1 MRFALGL
8 IVGLAFPALAFAD
21 AQTWRYAKWG
31 MSPEE
36 VIAASNGQ
44 ASPVPYTP
52 PTPGFIEKPKE
63 ASQSSGTS
71 LQEPLQ
77 FEGAKSQLEDGGI
90 FFKVSFVFN
99 DQSRKLV
106 QVIVRTDR
114 CALDTDLIKYRLI
127 KDYGKPANH
136 HKSQS
141 TTTWK
146 TNSETI
152 TYDVLKKTS
161 TGSANCV
168 IHYEPLPKQ

>member
-1 MRFALGL
+1 MRSALGL
-8 IVGLAFPALAFAD
+8 LIGLAFPALALAD

-44 ASPVPYTP
+44 ASPVPFTS
-52 PTPGFIEKPKE
+52 PTLNSTEKPKE
-63 ASQSSGTS
+63 VSQSSGTS
-71 LQEPLQ
+71 LQEPLR

-90 FFKVSFVFN
+90 FFKVSFIF
-99 DQSRKLV
+99 DEQTRELI
-106 QVIVRTDR
+106 QIVVSTDK
-114 CALDTDLIKYRLI
+114 CALDTELIRYRLI

-146 TNSETI
+146 TNAETI
-152 TYDVLKKTS
+152 TYDVIKKKPTS
-161 TGSANCV
+161 GANCA
-168 IHYEPLPKQ
+168 IRYEPLPKP